1 METSR
6 RLVPDS
12 MSVSRINE
20 KDDSPRRLV
29 IFFVFLPFYSNS
41 VLKPESGMVGES
53 MMNDAAEW
61 VERNGPL

>member
-6 RLVPDS
+6 CSVPDS

-20 KDDSPRRLV
+20 KDDSPKRLV
-29 IFFVFLPFYSNS
+29 IFFVFAFYSNS